1 MNNPTVNL
9 EAIIKKIEKC
19 FALSKSSNEHEAA
32 AALRQATKLMAAYNI
47 TEEAIKG
54 ASIGESEAATNAWTR
69 PPGWEMDLLNIIK
82 TAFGCEVIMRL
93 GNSSTKRLTQVVYIG
108 VKHQAKLAAFA
119 HEVLRRQV
127 ERDRTKYTAG
137 LTGYTRGEKIA
148 AGEAFSRGYVSN
160 LHRQVEALAV
170 PPDQA
175 ERIKARKE
183 VLLGGAGK
191 NYKPNKVPTDYAALL
206 AGHEAGRHA
215 SLHRP
220 LGEHVGRAQLTN

>member
-9 EAIIKKIEKC
+9 ESVIKKIEKC
-19 FALSKSSNEHEAA
+19 LALSKSSNEHEAA

-47 TEEAIKG
+47 SEEALKG
-54 ASIGESEAATNAWTR
+54 ASIGETEADTNAWTR
-69 PPGWEMDLLNIIK
+69 PPGWEMSLLNIIK

-93 GNSSTKRLTQVVYIG
+93 GNSGTKRLTKIVYIG

-137 LTGYTRGEKIA
+137 LHGYSRGEKIK
-148 AGEAFSRGYVSN
+148 AGEAFSLGYVDN
-160 LHRQVEALAV
+160 LRRQVEALAV

-175 ERIKARKE
+175 ERIKNRKE
-183 VLLGGAGK
+183 VLLGGSGK
-191 NYKPNKVPTDYAALL
+191 QYKPNQLGMDYAALQ
-206 AGHEAGRHA
+206 AGREAGKHA

-220 LGEHVGRAQLTN
+220 ITESEGRKQLA